1 MLKEL
6 GYQTGRVVGAPL
18 FKLYF
23 NPQIIGKEKIPKKGP
38 ILLCGNHLHVW
49 DQFPVICSTNRTTH
63 WMAKKEYFDS
73 KMGILFKA
81 TGSICVDRN
90 NNPKASEL
98 ESLAYLN
105 KNSAIG
111 LFPEGTRNRLKTN
124 KIEDLYSL
132 YDKDISYN
140 EFKEKLGT
148 EVLLSQILHLENM
161 YHNGEL
167 TLEQYKEAILNS
179 KIYLL
184 KLKENNKITESEY
197 DNTLLLPFKYGAVSM
212 AKKTGATIVP
222 FAVNGIYVKNS
233 SNLIVR
239 YGEPFQVLDDDLESA
254 NQKLRNKV
262 LSLVKKNTS
271 NS

>member
-1 MLKEL
+1 
-6 GYQTGRVVGAPL
+6 
-18 FKLYF
+18 
-23 NPQIIGKEKIPKKGP
+23 
-38 ILLCGNHLHVW
+38 
-49 DQFPVICSTNRTTH
+49 
-63 WMAKKEYFDS
+63 
-73 KMGILFKA
+73 
-81 TGSICVDRN
+81 
-90 NNPKASEL
+90 
-98 ESLAYLN
+98 
-105 KNSAIG
+105 
-111 LFPEGTRNRLKTN
+111 
-124 KIEDLYSL
+124 
-132 YDKDISYN
+132 
-140 EFKEKLGT
+140 
-148 EVLLSQILHLENM
+148 M
-161 YHNGEL
+161 YHSGEL